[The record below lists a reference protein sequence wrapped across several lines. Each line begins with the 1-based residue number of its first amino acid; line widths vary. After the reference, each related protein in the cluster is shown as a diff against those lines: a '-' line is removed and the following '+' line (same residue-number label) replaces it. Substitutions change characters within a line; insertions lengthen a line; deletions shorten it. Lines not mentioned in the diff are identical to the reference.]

1 MNTITNLF
9 GNNTAA
15 TTENA
20 TTTYTKYELVEM
32 KKKNGTLSAPLYAQ
46 LQMASLKYY
55 IAEAN
60 GDTMEEV
67 LLTAYEDSKNKES
80 NTTLKM
86 LEVEADYKEAVDN
99 RDKRTY
105 NATTLNIVSILIL
118 MVGHVAAKKMD
129 AKSKLTVCLK
139 ALTDRNQAVNDKA
152 ELVKQA
158 MTEAV
163 ESAPKSKIKVKLA
176 NL

>member
-15 TTENA
+15 TENSTA
-20 TTTYTKYELVEM
+20 NYTKRELLEM
-32 KKKNGTLSAPLYAQ
+32 KKKNGTLSAALYAQ

-55 IAEAN
+55 VAVAN

-105 NATTLNIVSILIL
+105 NATTLNIVSVLIL
-118 MVGHVAAKKMD
+118 TIGHVKTKDLTAGE
-129 AKSKLTVCLK
+129 KLSVCMT
-139 ALTDRNQAVNDKA
+139 ALTARNQAENDKA

-158 MTEAV
+158 MMEAV